1 VRLLLKFG
9 LVVALAA
16 PAFAAENA
24 LLRNGFAIRHESRT
38 EHNGVTRLFTSD
50 TDFIEVASAEIT
62 GYEPAPEIPKPV
74 SAPMQPQ
81 DLDAIIKQLS
91 LKHGLDPD
99 LIRAVIRAESAF
111 NHRAV
116 SPKGARGL
124 MQLMPSTAANLGVED
139 SFDPA
144 ANVNAGA
151 RYLRELLAQHN
162 NDLVKALAAY
172 NAGPGAVQRH
182 RGIPPYR
189 ETINYIRRIINDYNR
204 AKLAQQKVRAAAD

>member
-1 VRLLLKFG
+1 
-9 LVVALAA
+9 
-16 PAFAAENA
+16 
-24 LLRNGFAIRHESRT
+24 
-38 EHNGVTRLFTSD
+38 
-50 TDFIEVASAEIT
+50 
-62 GYEPAPEIPKPV
+62 
-74 SAPMQPQ
+74 
-81 DLDAIIKQLS
+81 
-91 LKHGLDPD
+91 
-99 LIRAVIRAESAF
+99 VIRAESAF

-151 RYLRELLAQHN
+151 RYLRELLAQHH